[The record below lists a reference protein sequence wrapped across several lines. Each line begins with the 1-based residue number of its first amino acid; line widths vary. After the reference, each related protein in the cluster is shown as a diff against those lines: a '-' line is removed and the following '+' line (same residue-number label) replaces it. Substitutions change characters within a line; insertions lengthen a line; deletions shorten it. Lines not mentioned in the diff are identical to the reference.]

1 MLTPMRSLLVLSL
14 VLSMSIAYVVRSST
28 GDLAQG
34 YTDHLRQVYMVGVA
48 AQTGPR
54 IYRET
59 LGQLRKDVHTRYVSD
74 AWLNVPFTYPPGIL
88 VPFIP
93 LHLLAEHTTW
103 PEPVIGKMCVL
114 VFLLLTHLGLWML
127 ARYLDFT
134 DPVRRTAFVGLWL
147 FGLLCALNGFYEL
160 AWLTPAIAGLM
171 VHQER
176 PKQALIWIALAGLMS
191 YRGATLTPVA
201 LYCLWRCIKE
211 EKWGVLRNSGLWIAL
226 LAAVISVSCLVAVA
240 RYRPALH
247 SAPAVLPVLRQT
259 IQFTGS
265 AVLVFLLLRKRFVL
279 AAALVGWVSVLG
291 ALDHPEWWHASMA
304 LIPLWY
310 WLFQPRQD
318 RRLAWGLLAWCGVV
332 QLVVWNG
339 YPLAPL
345 WESVRR
351 FL

>member
-1 MLTPMRSLLVLSL
+1 MRSLLVLSL
-14 VLSMSIAYVVRSST
+14 VLSMSIAYVVRSSS

-226 LAAVISVSCLVAVA
+226 LAAALATVCFVSVLPFGLKIHP
-240 RYRPALH
+240 PA
-247 SAPAVLPVLRQT
+247 SKWDLPVLR
-259 IQFTGS
+259 G
-265 AVLVFLLLRKRFVL
+265 VVHLVASVVMGGLLIKRRAYL
-279 AAALVGWVSVLG
+279 AASLVAWVSVMG
-291 ALDHPEWWHASMA
+291 AIDLVQWWHASMA